1 MTETHYFVLMHKK
14 GNDEAG
20 EVLSFFKTNE
30 EAENAKS
37 NYPNAPLDQ
46 MEIIRT
52 DSNLQKI

>member
-20 EVLSFFKTNE
+20 DVLGFFKTNE
-30 EAENAKS
+30 EAEIAEANQ
-37 NYPNAPLDQ
+37 NIPLHE

-52 DSNLQKI
+52 DSTLQKI